1 MLKKKNTTFLNLA
14 TGHAHCLFVR
24 KTAGLTANELV
35 IYIYMYDLV
44 SKKKIKRERNEKQKI
59 V

>member
-35 IYIYMYDLV
+35 IYIYDLV
-44 SKKKIKRERNEKQKI
+44 SKKKKKKEERKK
-59 V
+59 